1 MKHTV
6 EIIARKKKELEEYW
20 LLRAILDDGTHKAVI
35 KEKKFEYE
43 PSLSHIG
50 AFLAESGASFVS
62 VEHNYRW
69 SDMELPFE

>member
-20 LLRAILDDGTHKAVI
+20 LLRAILDSGARKTVV
-35 KEKKFEYE
+35 KEKEIPCE
-43 PSLSHIG
+43 PSMALIG
-50 AFLAESGASFVS
+50 SFLEESGASFVS

-69 SDMELPFE
+69 SDMELPFK